1 MWTANAGGFEYIFAQ
16 RCVSRVSKRSA
27 AAADTA
33 QRTPAET
40 EFDFSARIFKED
52 YIMQTA
58 NRMQGVSGS
67 AIRELFKLLG
77 DPNIISFGG
86 GNPAKE
92 CFPKEEIRAITD
104 ELLRDK
110 SDILLQY
117 GATEG
122 YLPLRR
128 AYLDSILPDS
138 GLHGELDNVLAL
150 TGSMQGLDLICKTV
164 INPGDVVLVEEPS
177 FLGALQTF
185 HVAQAKLVTVP
196 LHPDGIHIDEL
207 EAVVREH
214 KPVMFY
220 TIPTFQN
227 PTSWVSGVEVRRRIA
242 ELAAEFDM
250 LVIEDDPYAAL
261 RFSGEKLPTIKS
273 FDTSDNVIV
282 LTSFSKT
289 ISPGLRVALCFG
301 SKDLIRKMTIAK
313 QGSDTHSPNLNQAIV
328 AEYINRGFMPK
339 HIEHISGVYSRS
351 ARIMTDAMAEHF
363 PEWVHFEQPVGGL
376 FIWCTLPEGWDANE
390 IFKRAVER
398 KVAFVP
404 GAPFFTTPGKGQN
417 TFRLNFSAEPEE
429 RIREGIKRLGD
440 LLKEMAEE
448 QK

>member
-16 RCVSRVSKRSA
+16 WCVSRVSKRSA

-92 CFPKEEIRAITD
+92 CFPKEEIRTITD

-110 SDILLQY
+110 SDTLLQY
-117 GATEG
+117 GAPEG

-138 GLHGELDNVLAL
+138 GLHGELDNVLSL

-273 FDTSDNVIV
+273 FDTIM
-282 LTSFSKT
+282 LSF
-289 ISPGLRVALCFG
+289 
-301 SKDLIRKMTIAK
+301 
-313 QGSDTHSPNLNQAIV
+313 
-328 AEYINRGFMPK
+328 
-339 HIEHISGVYSRS
+339 
-351 ARIMTDAMAEHF
+351 
-363 PEWVHFEQPVGGL
+363 
-376 FIWCTLPEGWDANE
+376 
-390 IFKRAVER
+390 
-398 KVAFVP
+398 
-404 GAPFFTTPGKGQN
+404 
-417 TFRLNFSAEPEE
+417 
-429 RIREGIKRLGD
+429 
-440 LLKEMAEE
+440 
-448 QK
+448 

>member
-1 MWTANAGGFEYIFAQ
+1 MQI
-16 RCVSRVSKRSA
+16 
-27 AAADTA
+27 
-33 QRTPAET
+33 AE
-40 EFDFSARIFKED
+40 
-52 YIMQTA
+52 
-58 NRMQGVSGS
+58 RMQGVSGS

-77 DPNIISFGG
+77 DPVIISFGG
-86 GNPAKE
+86 GNPSKA
-92 CFPKEEIRAITD
+92 CFPGETIRTITD
-104 ELLRDK
+104 ELLREK

-128 AYLDSILPDS
+128 AYLDHILPAND
-138 GLHGELDNVLAL
+138 LHGELENVLAL
-150 TGSMQGLDLICKTV
+150 TGSMQGLDLICKSV

-185 HVAQAKLVTVP
+185 RVAQAKLVTVP
-196 LHPDGIHIDEL
+196 MHTDGVHADEL
-207 EAVVREH
+207 EAIVKEH
-214 KPVMFY
+214 RPKVFY

-227 PTSWVSGVEVRRRIA
+227 PSGYVTSVENRKRIA
-242 ELAAEFDM
+242 ELAAEYDM

-261 RFSGEKLPTIKS
+261 RFSGERMPTVKS

-301 SKDLIRKMTIAK
+301 NKDLIRKMTIAK

-328 AEYINRGFMPK
+328 AEFINRGHMPS
-339 HIEHISGVYSRS
+339 HIEYISGVYARS

-363 PEWVHFEQPVGGL
+363 PEWVHFEEPVGGL
-376 FIWCTLPEGWDANE
+376 FIWCTLPEGWDAQE
-390 IFKRAVER
+390 LFKRAVER

-404 GAPFFTTPGKGQN
+404 GAPFHTNEGAGQN

-429 RIREGIKRLGD
+429 RIREGVKRLGD

-448 QK
+448 K

>member
-1 MWTANAGGFEYIFAQ
+1 MQI
-16 RCVSRVSKRSA
+16 
-27 AAADTA
+27 
-33 QRTPAET
+33 AE
-40 EFDFSARIFKED
+40 
-52 YIMQTA
+52 
-58 NRMQGVSGS
+58 RMQGVSGS

-77 DPNIISFGG
+77 DPAIISFGG
-86 GNPAKE
+86 GNPSKA
-92 CFPKEEIRAITD
+92 CFPGETIRTITD
-104 ELLRDK
+104 ELLREK

-122 YLPLRR
+122 YMPLRR
-128 AYLDSILPDS
+128 AYLDHILPDN

-150 TGSMQGLDLICKTV
+150 TGSMQGLDLICKAV
-164 INPGDVVLVEEPS
+164 INPGDTVLVEEPS

-185 HVAQAKLVTVP
+185 RVAQAKLVTVP
-196 LHPDGIHIDEL
+196 MHSDGVHIDEL
-207 EAVVREH
+207 EAAVKAHRPKV
-214 KPVMFY
+214 FY

-227 PTSWVSGVEVRRRIA
+227 PSGYVTTVETRKRIA
-242 ELAAEFDM
+242 ELAAEYDM

-301 SKDLIRKMTIAK
+301 NKDLIRKMTIAK

-328 AEYINRGFMPK
+328 AEFINRGHMPA
-339 HIEHISGVYSRS
+339 HIEYISGVYARS
-351 ARIMTDAMAEHF
+351 ARVMTDAMAEHF
-363 PEWVHFEQPVGGL
+363 PEWVHFEKPVGGL
-376 FIWCTLPEGWDANE
+376 FIWCTLPEGWDAQE
-390 IFKRAVER
+390 LFKRAVER

-404 GAPFFTTPGKGQN
+404 GAPFHTNEGAGQN
-417 TFRLNFSAEPEE
+417 TFRLNFSAEPED
-429 RIREGIKRLGD
+429 RIREGVKRLGD

-448 QK
+448 K